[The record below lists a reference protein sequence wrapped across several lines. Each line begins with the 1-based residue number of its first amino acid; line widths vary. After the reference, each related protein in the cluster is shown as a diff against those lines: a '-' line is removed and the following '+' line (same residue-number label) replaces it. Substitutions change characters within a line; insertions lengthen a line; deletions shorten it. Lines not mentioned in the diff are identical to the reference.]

1 VRITLFLILYICFV
15 DRCLSFCLFS
25 FGHCVVCSSSIYEF
39 WLPLWY
45 FQTLLRQNLKTVP
58 ICNIQRRDILFFCSP
73 QPSTPT
79 PKKKQKQKTSK
90 QNIRK
95 NNKKTIN
102 KQTQKQTTSM
112 VGDHLLTSSN
122 IIFISILVLKCDS
135 YINNL
140 QQCQCK

>member
-1 VRITLFLILYICFV
+1 L
-15 DRCLSFCLFS
+15 
-25 FGHCVVCSSSIYEF
+25 
-39 WLPLWY
+39 
-45 FQTLLRQNLKTVP
+45 
-58 ICNIQRRDILFFCSP
+58 
-73 QPSTPT
+73 QPPTIHPPT
-79 PKKKQKQKTSK
+79 PKEKQKQKTSK